1 MKNILLTGASGGI
14 GYAIARKF
22 LENSDARMILQYNT
36 HAQKIE
42 SLKEEFPYRIDS
54 YKADLS
60 DEKSV
65 VEFLKKIDS
74 DYKKLD
80 IIIHSAGI
88 SVVDTINHT
97 KVEDI
102 SKIINVNLKSPILIT
117 QKLVGKMIEKKSGV
131 IIFISSMWGITGSS
145 CESVYSA
152 TKGGIIA
159 FSNSL
164 SKELGPSNIRVN
176 SVTPG
181 FINTAMN
188 DNIKVE
194 DRDLFVSEIPLLR
207 AGEATDVSNAI
218 YFLCSDEASY
228 ISGANL
234 RVDGGLSLIHI

>member
-22 LENSDARMILQYNT
+22 LENSDAKMILQYNA

-60 DEKSV
+60 DEKNV
-65 VEFLKKIDS
+65 VEFLKEID
-74 DYKKLD
+74 DAYKKLD

-102 SKIINVNLKSPILIT
+102 SKIISVNLKSPILIT

-176 SVTPG
+176 SVSPG

-234 RVDGGLSLIHI
+234 RVDGGYL

>member
-36 HAQKIE
+36 HARKIE

-176 SVTPG
+176 SVSPG

-188 DNIKVE
+188 DNIKIE

-234 RVDGGLSLIHI
+234 RVDGGYL

>member
-74 DYKKLD
+74 EYKKLD

-97 KVEDI
+97 KIEDI

-176 SVTPG
+176 SVSPG

-188 DNIKVE
+188 DNIKIE

-234 RVDGGLSLIHI
+234 RVDGGYL

>member
-74 DYKKLD
+74 EYKKLD

-97 KVEDI
+97 KIEDI

-176 SVTPG
+176 SVSPG

-234 RVDGGLSLIHI
+234 RVDGGYL

>member
-65 VEFLKKIDS
+65 VEFLKVIDS

-176 SVTPG
+176 SVSPG

-234 RVDGGLSLIHI
+234 RVDGGYL

>member
-22 LENSDARMILQYNT
+22 LENSDAKMILQYNA

-60 DEKSV
+60 DEKRV
-65 VEFLKKIDS
+65 VEFLKEID
-74 DYKKLD
+74 DAYKKLD

-102 SKIINVNLKSPILIT
+102 SKIISVNLKSPILIT

-176 SVTPG
+176 SVSPG

-188 DNIKVE
+188 DNLKVE

-234 RVDGGLSLIHI
+234 RVDGGYL

>member
-1 MKNILLTGASGGI
+1 MNNILLTGASGGI

-74 DYKKLD
+74 EYKKLD

-176 SVTPG
+176 SVSPG

-234 RVDGGLSLIHI
+234 RVDGGYL

>member
-42 SLKEEFPYRIDS
+42 SLKEEFPYRIES

-60 DEKSV
+60 DEESV

-176 SVTPG
+176 SVSPG

-188 DNIKVE
+188 DNIKAE

-207 AGEATDVSNAI
+207 AGEPTDISNAI

-234 RVDGGLSLIHI
+234 RVDGGYL

>member
-74 DYKKLD
+74 DYKRLD

-176 SVTPG
+176 SVSPG

-218 YFLCSDEASY
+218 YFFCSDEASY

-234 RVDGGLSLIHI
+234 RVDGGYL

>member
-36 HAQKIE
+36 HAKKIE

-65 VEFLKKIDS
+65 AEFLKKIDS

-176 SVTPG
+176 SVSPG

-188 DNIKVE
+188 DNIKIE

-207 AGEATDVSNAI
+207 AGEPTDVSNAI

-234 RVDGGLSLIHI
+234 RVDGGYL

>member
-102 SKIINVNLKSPILIT
+102 SKIIKVNLKSPILIT

-176 SVTPG
+176 SVSPG

-234 RVDGGLSLIHI
+234 RVDGGYL

>member
-1 MKNILLTGASGGI
+1 MKNIFLTGASGGI

-176 SVTPG
+176 SVSPG

-234 RVDGGLSLIHI
+234 RVDGGYL

>member
-42 SLKEEFPYRIDS
+42 SLKEEFPYRIYS

-176 SVTPG
+176 SVSPG

-188 DNIKVE
+188 DNIKIE

-234 RVDGGLSLIHI
+234 RVDGGYL

>member
-74 DYKKLD
+74 DYKRLD

-102 SKIINVNLKSPILIT
+102 SKIINVNLKSPVLIT

-176 SVTPG
+176 SVSPG

-234 RVDGGLSLIHI
+234 RVDGGYL

>member
-22 LENSDARMILQYNT
+22 LGNSDARMILQYNT

-176 SVTPG
+176 SVSPG

-234 RVDGGLSLIHI
+234 RVDGGYL

>member
-22 LENSDARMILQYNT
+22 LENSDAKMILQYNA

-60 DEKSV
+60 DEKRV
-65 VEFLKKIDS
+65 VEFLKEID
-74 DYKKLD
+74 DAYKKLD

-102 SKIINVNLKSPILIT
+102 SKIISVNLKSPILIT

-176 SVTPG
+176 SVSPG

-207 AGEATDVSNAI
+207 AGEPTDISNAI

-234 RVDGGLSLIHI
+234 RVDGGYL

>member
-54 YKADLS
+54 YRADLS

-65 VEFLKKIDS
+65 VEFLKEIDIE
-74 DYKKLD
+74 YKKLD

-176 SVTPG
+176 SVSPG

-234 RVDGGLSLIHI
+234 RVDGGYL

>member
-60 DEKSV
+60 YEKSV

-74 DYKKLD
+74 EYKKLD

-176 SVTPG
+176 SVSPG
-181 FINTAMN
+181 FINTVMN

-234 RVDGGLSLIHI
+234 RVDGGYL

>member
-22 LENSDARMILQYNT
+22 LENSDAKMILQYNA

-60 DEKSV
+60 DEKNV
-65 VEFLKKIDS
+65 VEFLKEIDGA
-74 DYKKLD
+74 YKKLD

-176 SVTPG
+176 SVSPG

-234 RVDGGLSLIHI
+234 RVDGGYL

>member
-176 SVTPG
+176 SVSPG
-181 FINTAMN
+181 FINTAIN
-188 DNIKVE
+188 DNIKIE

-234 RVDGGLSLIHI
+234 RVDGGYL

>member
-42 SLKEEFPYRIDS
+42 SLKEEFPYRIDL

-60 DEKSV
+60 DEKNV

-176 SVTPG
+176 SVSPG

-234 RVDGGLSLIHI
+234 RVDGGYL

>member
-102 SKIINVNLKSPILIT
+102 SKIVNVNLKSPILIT

-176 SVTPG
+176 SVSPG

-188 DNIKVE
+188 DNIKDE

-234 RVDGGLSLIHI
+234 RVDGGYL

>member
-1 MKNILLTGASGGI
+1 MNNILLTGASGGI

-176 SVTPG
+176 SVSPG

-234 RVDGGLSLIHI
+234 RVDGGYL